1 MKYYPL
7 IWELVHHC
15 PWTTRI
21 QWKVRG
27 VFFHGSCRKDVDT
40 FVGHVLGV
48 SVLRPFY
55 HPYTSKPP
63 FEVRH
68 FDPQNISGQA
78 PFTSGGI
85 RLDVVGHFPK
95 PQRFSEAKG
104 NWQKVELLMRLVPC
118 KAPFQLCFYGNDKRC
133 KVWKFLGASWAG
145 WSWNNKPW

>member
-1 MKYYPL
+1 MTHVETYL
-7 IWELVHHC
+7 
-15 PWTTRI
+15 
-21 QWKVRG
+21 
-27 VFFHGSCRKDVDT
+27 DT

-55 HPYTSKPP
+55 RQNIHPNHLLK
-63 FEVRH
+63 FRH
-68 FDPQNISGQA
+68 FDPQNISGQT

-95 PQRFSEAKG
+95 PQRVSEAKG

-133 KVWKFLGASWAG
+133 KV
-145 WSWNNKPW
+145 